1 MRNSIP
7 CVFFHGDQTQKDR
20 IKAMS
25 KMRRLRIKVILT
37 TDLLARGVDLPKV
50 NIVINF
56 DASSNQNQ
64 YLHRIGRTGRFGVNG
79 VAISFLNEGSTEN
92 GYLTKRVK
100 NGILNKLSLTEEGDI
115 SILQNEINTAIIGPE
130 AVKKAY
136 QTQGAEVEDSDDEAT
151 SQQAD
156 NETDEINDIKQNEN
170 SEQNQDKQLKTSTA
184 SKLSNNED
192 QIKKPHDKFIPK
204 YCGQKRTKNESDS
217 STVDDKSINKD
228 IQIVLANKR
237 YFIVSILSKSY
248 THP

>member
-115 SILQNEINTAIIGPE
+115 SILQNE
-130 AVKKAY
+130 
-136 QTQGAEVEDSDDEAT
+136 
-151 SQQAD
+151 
-156 NETDEINDIKQNEN
+156 
-170 SEQNQDKQLKTSTA
+170 
-184 SKLSNNED
+184 
-192 QIKKPHDKFIPK
+192 
-204 YCGQKRTKNESDS
+204 
-217 STVDDKSINKD
+217 
-228 IQIVLANKR
+228 
-237 YFIVSILSKSY
+237 
-248 THP
+248 